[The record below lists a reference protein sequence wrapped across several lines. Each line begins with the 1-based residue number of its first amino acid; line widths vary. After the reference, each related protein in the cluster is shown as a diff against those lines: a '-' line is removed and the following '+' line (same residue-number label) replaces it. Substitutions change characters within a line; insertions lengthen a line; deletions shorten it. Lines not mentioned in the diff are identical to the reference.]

1 MKTSKI
7 TCILVTMAGA
17 LLFSSCDSTTNAP
30 TSVTDAY
37 LHGRAA
43 WSPDGK
49 TIAFSSLVTN
59 QIGIYVVDTLGGNLK
74 QILSGDGVGVAWSP
88 DARWIVFSKTGS
100 LFKMKPNG
108 DSLTQLTDA
117 IGAIRPSWSRDGSK
131 IAFVESDATG
141 YTSLWLY
148 DVRTATSSL
157 VVSRGYFP
165 SWNAVSGESVVLD
178 AQYDAYSGYT
188 AYAFLAINPTTT
200 VSRIIGT
207 FSTTADAGFCSI
219 NSAGTDIVY
228 GILPPTDYAEIYR
241 YNIATNTNFKL
252 TGDGG
257 DYPAWSPNGS
267 EIVYTRTQQG
277 DGGLWI
283 MNADGSGGRRLTKAQ

>member
-1 MKTSKI
+1 MRISNVI
-7 TCILVTMAGA
+7 CVLVTLASA
-17 LLFSSCDSTTNAP
+17 LLLSSCDSTTNSP
-30 TSVTDAY
+30 TSISDAY

-43 WSPDGK
+43 WSPDGR

-59 QIGIYVVDTLGGNLK
+59 QIGICVVDTLGGNLK
-74 QILSGDGVGVAWSP
+74 QILSGDGVGVSWSP
-88 DARWIVFSKTGS
+88 DGNWLVFSKTGS
-100 LFKMKPNG
+100 LFKMRPNG
-108 DSLTQLTDA
+108 DSLKQLTDA
-117 IGAIRPSWSRDGSK
+117 IGAIRPSCSWDGTR
-131 IAFVESDATG
+131 IAFVESDAVG

-148 DVRTATSSL
+148 DVRTSTSSL
-157 VVSRGYFP
+157 ILSRGNYP
-165 SWNAVSGESVVLD
+165 SWNPVTGEIVVLD
-178 AQYDAYSGYT
+178 AQYDPYSGYT
-188 AYAFLAINPTTT
+188 AYAFLGINPTTA

-207 FSTTADAGFCSI
+207 FSTIADAGFCSI

-241 YNIATNTNFKL
+241 YNIITNTHSKL